1 MPRVLQVLSS
11 LQTGGGVQVMLKNYY
26 AQLAPLAFQTDFVVC
41 GTERGGL
48 EPWFEALGAEIHH
61 IPPRSEDPAGNLRA
75 LRRILADGHYD
86 VVHCHQ
92 DYHGAAAMAMARRCG
107 VPVRI
112 IHSHQAYPPESALK
126 RLRRRI
132 ESPLV
137 IRDATVLAAC
147 GELAGAWLYGQDAVD
162 SGRVVILRNAIDTEA
177 FAFSPEDRLRLR
189 RELSIPQEAAVIGH
203 SRRLVRRHGA
213 GAVRRAAGWPRRRL
227 RRGLRHPPPGKAAG
241 VAVPSRDAA
250 VPRALMH
257 MEKLSGK
264 KIAKNMMLSVLAQA
278 VSVLVGFV
286 LNLIVPKF
294 IPESDYSL
302 WQSYLL
308 YSQYLGVLH
317 FGLMDGIVLRY
328 ARFDYDELDKDMVR
342 SQYRVIMEL
351 DLLLSAGLLAI
362 GCLLLR
368 GDNRVLCILL
378 ACTVCIEI
386 TFNYIS
392 FTFQIT
398 NRITHY
404 VAYIAVYRVIYC
416 LLVLG
421 CLAAGQSSY
430 IWFCLVYLAADVAVI
445 LFFGLRYSRRLLVGS
460 MVPRARLL
468 PELRT
473 TLSAGVWL
481 MLSSYAAN
489 FLVGSGKMVIQWRW
503 GLLVFGKVSLAFSLT
518 SFFLQFVTAISVVL
532 FPSIKRMEPDKLP
545 GMYCRIRQGI
555 SPLLFA
561 AMLLYYPGCV
571 LLRLWLPKYEV
582 SVSYLGMLLPLII
595 YTSKVS
601 LLTNNYLK
609 AYQQERTMLRINAS
623 CVAAGLALFALG
635 AWVLNSL
642 TAVLLLVLL
651 SVMLRS
657 MLSEAAV
664 MRIIHVDLRREF
676 VIEFALTAVFL
687 ISTCLLPYW
696 WGLGVY
702 GAALGGYLLGKRRD
716 LRQLAHTLRRT

>member
-1 MPRVLQVLSS
+1 
-11 LQTGGGVQVMLKNYY
+11 
-26 AQLAPLAFQTDFVVC
+26 
-41 GTERGGL
+41 
-48 EPWFEALGAEIHH
+48 
-61 IPPRSEDPAGNLRA
+61 
-75 LRRILADGHYD
+75 
-86 VVHCHQ
+86 
-92 DYHGAAAMAMARRCG
+92 
-107 VPVRI
+107 
-112 IHSHQAYPPESALK
+112 
-126 RLRRRI
+126 
-132 ESPLV
+132 
-137 IRDATVLAAC
+137 
-147 GELAGAWLYGQDAVD
+147 
-162 SGRVVILRNAIDTEA
+162 
-177 FAFSPEDRLRLR
+177 
-189 RELSIPQEAAVIGH
+189 
-203 SRRLVRRHGA
+203 
-213 GAVRRAAGWPRRRL
+213 
-227 RRGLRHPPPGKAAG
+227 
-241 VAVPSRDAA
+241 
-250 VPRALMH
+250 MH
-257 MEKLSGK
+257 MKKLSGK

-342 SQYRVIMEL
+342 SQYRLIMEL

-362 GCLLLR
+362 GCLLFR

-532 FPSIKRMEPDKLP
+532 FPSIKRMEPGQAPGHVLP
-545 GMYCRIRQGI
+545 DPTGDFPAAVCGYAAVLSRLCAAAPLAAKIRSQCVVSGHAAAADYLHVQGQ
-555 SPLLFA
+555 SADQQLPEGLSAGADHA
-561 AMLLYYPGCV
+561 AHQR
-571 LLRLWLPKYEV
+571 LLR
-582 SVSYLGMLLPLII
+582 
-595 YTSKVS
+595 
-601 LLTNNYLK
+601 
-609 AYQQERTMLRINAS
+609 
-623 CVAAGLALFALG
+623 C
-635 AWVLNSL
+635 
-642 TAVLLLVLL
+642 
-651 SVMLRS
+651 
-657 MLSEAAV
+657 
-664 MRIIHVDLRREF
+664 RRGWR
-676 VIEFALTAVFL
+676 
-687 ISTCLLPYW
+687 CLL
-696 WGLGVY
+696 WGHGC
-702 GAALGGYLLGKRRD
+702 
-716 LRQLAHTLRRT
+716 

>member
-1 MPRVLQVLSS
+1 
-11 LQTGGGVQVMLKNYY
+11 
-26 AQLAPLAFQTDFVVC
+26 
-41 GTERGGL
+41 
-48 EPWFEALGAEIHH
+48 
-61 IPPRSEDPAGNLRA
+61 
-75 LRRILADGHYD
+75 
-86 VVHCHQ
+86 
-92 DYHGAAAMAMARRCG
+92 
-107 VPVRI
+107 
-112 IHSHQAYPPESALK
+112 
-126 RLRRRI
+126 
-132 ESPLV
+132 
-137 IRDATVLAAC
+137 
-147 GELAGAWLYGQDAVD
+147 
-162 SGRVVILRNAIDTEA
+162 
-177 FAFSPEDRLRLR
+177 
-189 RELSIPQEAAVIGH
+189 
-203 SRRLVRRHGA
+203 
-213 GAVRRAAGWPRRRL
+213 
-227 RRGLRHPPPGKAAG
+227 
-241 VAVPSRDAA
+241 
-250 VPRALMH
+250 MH

-351 DLLLSAGLLAI
+351 DLLLS
-362 GCLLLR
+362 
-368 GDNRVLCILL
+368 
-378 ACTVCIEI
+378 
-386 TFNYIS
+386 
-392 FTFQIT
+392 
-398 NRITHY
+398 
-404 VAYIAVYRVIYC
+404 
-416 LLVLG
+416 
-421 CLAAGQSSY
+421 AGQSSY

-571 LLRLWLPKYEV
+571 LLRLWLPKYEA

>member
-1 MPRVLQVLSS
+1 
-11 LQTGGGVQVMLKNYY
+11 
-26 AQLAPLAFQTDFVVC
+26 
-41 GTERGGL
+41 
-48 EPWFEALGAEIHH
+48 
-61 IPPRSEDPAGNLRA
+61 
-75 LRRILADGHYD
+75 
-86 VVHCHQ
+86 
-92 DYHGAAAMAMARRCG
+92 
-107 VPVRI
+107 
-112 IHSHQAYPPESALK
+112 
-126 RLRRRI
+126 
-132 ESPLV
+132 
-137 IRDATVLAAC
+137 
-147 GELAGAWLYGQDAVD
+147 
-162 SGRVVILRNAIDTEA
+162 
-177 FAFSPEDRLRLR
+177 
-189 RELSIPQEAAVIGH
+189 
-203 SRRLVRRHGA
+203 
-213 GAVRRAAGWPRRRL
+213 
-227 RRGLRHPPPGKAAG
+227 
-241 VAVPSRDAA
+241 
-250 VPRALMH
+250 MH
-257 MEKLSGK
+257 MKKLSGK

-342 SQYRVIMEL
+342 SQYRLIMEL

-362 GCLLLR
+362 GCLLFR

-404 VAYIAVYRVIYC
+404 VAYIAGYRVIYC

-421 CLAAGQSSY
+421 
-430 IWFCLVYLAADVAVI
+430 
-445 LFFGLRYSRRLLVGS
+445 GLRYSRRLLVGS

-657 MLSEAAV
+657 MFSEAAV

>member
-1 MPRVLQVLSS
+1 
-11 LQTGGGVQVMLKNYY
+11 
-26 AQLAPLAFQTDFVVC
+26 
-41 GTERGGL
+41 
-48 EPWFEALGAEIHH
+48 
-61 IPPRSEDPAGNLRA
+61 
-75 LRRILADGHYD
+75 
-86 VVHCHQ
+86 
-92 DYHGAAAMAMARRCG
+92 
-107 VPVRI
+107 
-112 IHSHQAYPPESALK
+112 
-126 RLRRRI
+126 
-132 ESPLV
+132 
-137 IRDATVLAAC
+137 
-147 GELAGAWLYGQDAVD
+147 
-162 SGRVVILRNAIDTEA
+162 
-177 FAFSPEDRLRLR
+177 
-189 RELSIPQEAAVIGH
+189 
-203 SRRLVRRHGA
+203 
-213 GAVRRAAGWPRRRL
+213 
-227 RRGLRHPPPGKAAG
+227 
-241 VAVPSRDAA
+241 
-250 VPRALMH
+250 MH
-257 MEKLSGK
+257 MKKLSGK

-342 SQYRVIMEL
+342 SQYRLIMEL

-362 GCLLLR
+362 GCLLFR

-445 LFFGLRYSRRLLVGS
+445 LFFGL
-460 MVPRARLL
+460 
-468 PELRT
+468 
-473 TLSAGVWL
+473 
-481 MLSSYAAN
+481 
-489 FLVGSGKMVIQWRW
+489 
-503 GLLVFGKVSLAFSLT
+503 VSLAFSLT

-657 MLSEAAV
+657 MFSEAAV

>member
-1 MPRVLQVLSS
+1 
-11 LQTGGGVQVMLKNYY
+11 
-26 AQLAPLAFQTDFVVC
+26 
-41 GTERGGL
+41 
-48 EPWFEALGAEIHH
+48 
-61 IPPRSEDPAGNLRA
+61 
-75 LRRILADGHYD
+75 
-86 VVHCHQ
+86 
-92 DYHGAAAMAMARRCG
+92 
-107 VPVRI
+107 
-112 IHSHQAYPPESALK
+112 
-126 RLRRRI
+126 
-132 ESPLV
+132 
-137 IRDATVLAAC
+137 
-147 GELAGAWLYGQDAVD
+147 
-162 SGRVVILRNAIDTEA
+162 
-177 FAFSPEDRLRLR
+177 
-189 RELSIPQEAAVIGH
+189 
-203 SRRLVRRHGA
+203 
-213 GAVRRAAGWPRRRL
+213 
-227 RRGLRHPPPGKAAG
+227 
-241 VAVPSRDAA
+241 
-250 VPRALMH
+250 

-532 FPSIKRMEPDKLP
+532 FPSSEWSRTSSRACIAGSDRGFPRCCLRLCCCIIPAVCCCASGCRNTKPV
-545 GMYCRIRQGI
+545 CRIWACCCR
-555 SPLLFA
+555 
-561 AMLLYYPGCV
+561 
-571 LLRLWLPKYEV
+571 
-582 SVSYLGMLLPLII
+582 
-595 YTSKVS
+595 
-601 LLTNNYLK
+601 
-609 AYQQERTMLRINAS
+609 
-623 CVAAGLALFALG
+623 
-635 AWVLNSL
+635 
-642 TAVLLLVLL
+642 
-651 SVMLRS
+651 
-657 MLSEAAV
+657 
-664 MRIIHVDLRREF
+664 
-676 VIEFALTAVFL
+676 
-687 ISTCLLPYW
+687 
-696 WGLGVY
+696 
-702 GAALGGYLLGKRRD
+702 
-716 LRQLAHTLRRT
+716 